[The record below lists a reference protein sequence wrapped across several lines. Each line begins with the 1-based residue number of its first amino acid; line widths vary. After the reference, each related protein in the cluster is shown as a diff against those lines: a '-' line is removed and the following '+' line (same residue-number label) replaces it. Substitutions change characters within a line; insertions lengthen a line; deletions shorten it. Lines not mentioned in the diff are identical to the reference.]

1 MCPIVAV
8 LHLPESPLSA
18 VRLNRSERKRRST
31 RQRSER
37 IKKRRF
43 KQRTVD
49 EKKNLYNLWRRKKKK
64 HIKNRRVLA
73 RGQMLNY
80 RNLRMDPVSMP
91 DATQE

>member
-1 MCPIVAV
+1 MPYCRCVTPPGV
-8 LHLPESPLSA
+8 STQC
-18 VRLNRSERKRRST
+18 SETQQKW
-31 RQRSER
+31 
-37 IKKRRF
+37 KK
-43 KQRTVD
+43 KTVNKTEKWKD
-49 EKKNLYNLWRRKKKK
+49 KEKKIQTKNSRWKKKIYTIYGGEKKK

>member
-1 MCPIVAV
+1 M
-8 LHLPESPLSA
+8 
-18 VRLNRSERKRRST
+18 
-31 RQRSER
+31 
-37 IKKRRF
+37 KK
-43 KQRTVD
+43 KIYTIYGG
-49 EKKNLYNLWRRKKKK
+49 EKKK

>member
-1 MCPIVAV
+1 M

-49 EKKNLYNLWRRKKKK
+49 EKKKSIQFMEEKKKNTLK
-64 HIKNRRVLA
+64 TEESWHEGKC
-73 RGQMLNY
+73 
-80 RNLRMDPVSMP
+80 
-91 DATQE
+91 